1 MSNNYFTLL
10 VLDGQGL
17 PPYAAR
23 GITQTLD
30 PINQAANL
38 RRTVNGDLKDIS
50 FSSFRKYKST
60 LSCNDQL
67 APALDGVWPG
77 QTVQVDCVSELAYKT
92 AGGSPQRTVV
102 SGSSRVEGDYTYYRP
117 RLTMKVLGYSVST
130 DEYGGQVG
138 WQMALEEI

>member
-60 LSCNDQL
+60 LSC
-67 APALDGVWPG
+67 
-77 QTVQVDCVSELAYKT
+77 
-92 AGGSPQRTVV
+92 
-102 SGSSRVEGDYTYYRP
+102 
-117 RLTMKVLGYSVST
+117 
-130 DEYGGQVG
+130 
-138 WQMALEEI
+138 